1 MKNSEKNQRA
11 PHQTVKGKAAPMNDE
26 LLTLIGSRLKAMSEP
41 TRLKIL
47 QMLKEGELS
56 VGEIA
61 EKAGLKHGTASA
73 NLNALQKAGL
83 VTCRREGTKILY
95 RIGSDMVFRIC
106 DVVCA
111 ALKEEWED
119 MEKWRKSL
127 A

>member
-1 MKNSEKNQRA
+1 MEMK
-11 PHQTVKGKAAPMNDE
+11 DD
-26 LLTLIGSRLKAMSEP
+26 LLILIGSRLKAMSEP

-73 NLNALQKAGL
+73 NLNALQRAGL
-83 VTCRREGTKILY
+83 VAYRREGTKVLY

-111 ALKEEWED
+111 SLKEEWAE
-119 MEKWRKSL
+119 MSKWSKSL